1 MRDAAV
7 VRDTRYIP
15 LAWAVKL
22 PTLDCMSFGSANCD
36 EASGMS
42 WAEIVRGLSTS
53 IINPWQWR
61 QGVQPNMH
69 YLLALQ
75 GLADRMGLG
84 HLLPRMRV
92 RN

>member
-1 MRDAAV
+1 MRDTAV

-22 PTLDCMSFGSANCD
+22 RTLDNMNFSSTNCE

-42 WAEIVRGLSTS
+42 WAEIVPRLSTS
-53 IINPWQWR
+53 IINLWRWR
-61 QGVQPNMH
+61 QGVQSNMRH
-69 YLLALQ
+69 LLALQ

-84 HLLPRMRV
+84 HLLPRVRV
-92 RN
+92 HN